1 MFTWVGYYNA
11 LCTGLLSMNG
21 TWVPINILWWHHMV
35 NHEMSELC
43 LVSLFMVWEKKLS
56 LFPVCPFDV
65 YPIHMSWTFREMWL
79 MLTLVD
85 HNSSWEANSDTSSW
99 EISHILCTLEV
110 HDWVGSPPLFCTPSQ
125 INQVSILLSNFLN
138 INFSIILPSVPLSS
152 MWSLSVCSPYQ
163 NCVCISVLPH
173 TCHVSY
179 PSQHPW
185 FYPLDTT
192 WTVPIMQLCTLYFPA
207 SSTHFLLHSY

>member
-1 MFTWVGYYNA
+1 MKCQNSVWFSCSWYGEKA
-11 LCTGLLSMNG
+11 
-21 TWVPINILWWHHMV
+21 
-35 NHEMSELC
+35 
-43 LVSLFMVWEKKLS
+43 VSAS

-65 YPIHMSWTFREMWL
+65 YPIHMSWTFLEMWL
-79 MLTLVD
+79 MLTPVD

-110 HDWVGSPPLFCTPSQ
+110 LDWVGSPPLVCTLSQ

-138 INFSIILPSVPLSS
+138 IDFSIILPSVPLSS
-152 MWSLSVCSPYQ
+152 MWSLSVCSSYQ

-185 FYPLDTT
+185 FYPLDTNW
-192 WTVPIMQLCTLYFPA
+192 WTVSISSALCSFLHLPLT
-207 SSTHFLLHSY
+207 SSSSATNFLLSI